1 MPSEIMIREITTNEY
16 KSVGPYSDLH
26 GHGPVIF
33 IQEYDGDGITESIF
47 TCLDCGYTTG
57 DRRQLR
63 FADCGRENNSV
74 NQTMREL
81 IEEEGYPE

>member
-1 MPSEIMIREITTNEY
+1 MIGEITTN
-16 KSVGPYSDLH
+16 KHKTVGPYANLH

-33 IQEYDGDGITESIF
+33 IQEIEGRKITETIF
-47 TCLDCGYTTG
+47 TCLDCGYTSG
-57 DRRQLR
+57 DQRQFR
-63 FADCGRENNSV
+63 FEDCKRENNSV